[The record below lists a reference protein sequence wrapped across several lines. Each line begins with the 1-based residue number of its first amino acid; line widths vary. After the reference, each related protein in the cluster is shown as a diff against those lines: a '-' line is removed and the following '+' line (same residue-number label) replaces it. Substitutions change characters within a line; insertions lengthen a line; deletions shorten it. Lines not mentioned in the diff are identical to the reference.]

1 MTSLLS
7 SRPSA
12 RFSAPTQIKTYTAAT
27 ITECLLH
34 ARREL
39 GPDAEIIGQRKF
51 KKGAWF
57 GRWGG
62 KELIEVTCRLTEEL
76 PPAPRGTRAPS
87 PSHLRTLETRLTEL
101 ANSVQGLVEA
111 QKPAFRPSPVAVVS
125 GEEKKQKSEGGGQ
138 AAKIV
143 REPYP
148 ALLQQLLDA
157 DVAPPVARQLIAEM
171 PSGLGGIDAQ
181 TELRTV
187 IAQRLRI
194 ATPSH
199 ALLTPGRPRML
210 AFVGTTGV
218 GKTTTIAKLAARFSL
233 VDGKSVGIVT
243 LDTYRVGAAD
253 QLQKI
258 GEVLKI
264 PVRVAHDEAEFRRQV
279 AAFAAEGRDW
289 VFVDT
294 AGRSPND
301 MLPLGETAQFFQGIG
316 PIVKLLTLP
325 ATLSA
330 RDMENIIVRFQN
342 LLQPDAL
349 ILTKLDEAT
358 DNSCFGKLLT
368 AQAKH
373 GLPLAYL
380 TTGQKIPDDLALPN
394 VHAIAAKIVTT
405 SVL

>member
-1 MTSLLS
+1 M
-7 SRPSA
+7 
-12 RFSAPTQIKTYTAAT
+12 
-27 ITECLLH
+27 
-34 ARREL
+34 
-39 GPDAEIIGQRKF
+39 DQR
-51 KKGAWF
+51 
-57 GRWGG
+57 
-62 KELIEVTCRLTEEL
+62 T
-76 PPAPRGTRAPS
+76 
-87 PSHLRTLETRLTEL
+87 
-101 ANSVQGLVEA
+101 
-111 QKPAFRPSPVAVVS
+111 
-125 GEEKKQKSEGGGQ
+125 
-138 AAKIV
+138 
-143 REPYP
+143 
-148 ALLQQLLDA
+148 
-157 DVAPPVARQLIAEM
+157 
-171 PSGLGGIDAQ
+171 
-181 TELRTV
+181 
-187 IAQRLRI
+187 
-194 ATPSH
+194 
-199 ALLTPGRPRML
+199 
-210 AFVGTTGV
+210 
-218 GKTTTIAKLAARFSL
+218 
-233 VDGKSVGIVT
+233 VGIVT

-253 QLQKI
+253 QLQKL
-258 GEVLKI
+258 GEVLKV

-279 AAFAAEGRDW
+279 AAYTAEGRDW

-316 PIVKLLTLP
+316 PVHKLLTLP

-394 VHAIAAKIVTT
+394 VHAIAAKIIST